1 MLSLLVGFRLTRLS
15 TMTRKFAF
23 IIFFQF
29 VGFLAL
35 NAQQLPQYSQYMFNK
50 IAYNPGFAG
59 ATNGICVGGLIRQ
72 QWTGFQET
80 NEAGDKFNVAPEN
93 YVVSV
98 NAPIRAIRG
107 GLAATII
114 QDKIGYQDDISVN
127 LMYAY
132 QAIVGAGD
140 LGIGIQL
147 GLLNKTIDFS
157 KFEAPDGIQGDPVL
171 QDRSEESDIYFDFGL
186 GVYYSV
192 PDNYYLGLSILQ
204 LREAKKN
211 DGTGAQLRRQIH
223 LIGGYEFTFPNTPAL
238 DVLPSV
244 MVKTDGVSMQYDFS
258 ALLRYNNK
266 FWGGLTYRY
275 QDAVAIIL
283 GMQYQDFN
291 IGYSYDIPTSALGS
305 FGSHEIRVGYCFRIE
320 VDRFKKIYRNTRF
333 L

>member
-1 MLSLLVGFRLTRLS
+1 
-15 TMTRKFAF
+15 MTRKFTL
-23 IIFFQF
+23 IIFLHIT
-29 VGFLAL
+29 GTLIL

-59 ATNGICVGGLIRQ
+59 ATDGICVGGLIRQ
-72 QWTGFQET
+72 QWVGFKET
-80 NEAGDKFNVAPEN
+80 NEEGNTFNVAPET

-98 NAPIRAIRG
+98 NAPINALRG

-114 QDKIGYQDDISVN
+114 QDKIGFQQDISVN

-140 LGIGIQL
+140 LGIGLQL
-147 GLLNKTIDFS
+147 SLINKTIDFS
-157 KFEAPDGIQGDPVL
+157 KLVPPGDKGNDPVL

-192 PDNYYLGLSILQ
+192 PDNYYLGLSVLQ
-204 LREAKKN
+204 VREAKKN
-211 DGTGAQLRRQIH
+211 DGTGAQLKRQINA
-223 LIGGYEFTFPNTPAL
+223 IGGYEFTLPNTPSIDL
-238 DVLPSV
+238 LPSV
-244 MVKTDGVSMQYDFS
+244 MVKTDGTSMQYDFS
-258 ALLRYNNK
+258 TLIRYNNR

-291 IGYSYDIPTSALGS
+291 IGYSYDIPTSAIGS

-320 VDRFKKIYRNTRF
+320 VDRFRRIYRNTRF